1 MKIKTK
7 INNNKFIYGDLLKHN
22 NSQPTIFLLSGFSG
36 GRYLPL
42 FELAGNYFFNHN
54 FNVLKFNFCADPDDP
69 KQVENALALKD
80 MTFSVYLSELKNI
93 IDKIIDPDQKI
104 ILIGHSFGSVISIL
118 FLDKYKKYKKQTE
131 LILWDQS
138 HLPWNKKEM
147 ENDFEFDAQ
156 QKIYNEKKGKLSLN
170 KIFFKELITVDTLN
184 IFQSLNKKTCIV
196 AAENSADQDAQK
208 YFDKTDD
215 KKSSELHI
223 IKKAGHLFETKE
235 SQKELFQITL
245 DFITDVRQEK

>member
-1 MKIKTK
+1 MKIKSK
-7 INNNKFIYGDLLKHN
+7 IYNNKFIYGDLLEHN

-36 GRYLPL
+36 GRYLSL
-42 FELAGNYFFNHN
+42 FKIASNYFFNHN
-54 FNVLKFNFCADPDDP
+54 FNVLKFNFCTDPDDSE
-69 KQVENALALKD
+69 QMEDALVLKD

-93 IDKIIDPDQKI
+93 IDEVINQNQKI

-147 ENDFEFDAQ
+147 ENDFKFDAR
-156 QKIYNEKKGKLSLN
+156 QKIYNEKNGELSFN
-170 KIFFKELITVDTLN
+170 KIFFKELITIDTLKF
-184 IFQSLNKKTCIV
+184 FQSLNKKTCIV
-196 AAENSADQDAQK
+196 AAQNSADQDAQK
-208 YFDKTDD
+208 YFDKIGN
-215 KKSSELHI
+215 KKGSELHI
-223 IKKAGHLFETKE
+223 INETDHLFETKK

-245 DFITDVRQEK
+245 DFINNKT

>member
-93 IDKIIDPDQKI
+93 IYLKKLFLTEMGP
-104 ILIGHSFGSVISIL
+104 LNPPNPLISIVEKIMQRIE
-118 FLDKYKKYKKQTE
+118 KY
-131 LILWDQS
+131 LL
-138 HLPWNKKEM
+138 
-147 ENDFEFDAQ
+147 
-156 QKIYNEKKGKLSLN
+156 LSLGQMDQLLRRN
-170 KIFFKELITVDTLN
+170 K
-184 IFQSLNKKTCIV
+184 
-196 AAENSADQDAQK
+196 
-208 YFDKTDD
+208 
-215 KKSSELHI
+215 
-223 IKKAGHLFETKE
+223 LF
-235 SQKELFQITL
+235 ITL
-245 DFITDVRQEK
+245 GYMKGVEHLLNFCQ